1 MRSSPKVFAWDFHGT
16 LERGVE
22 VGFWQILKILAKE
35 HKISEDFQL
44 KEVRKLY
51 GTSIAAYLRHFFPTS
66 SEGVIKVMMKRIA
79 EAQNQDHLKSYI
91 KAVPGAKEIL
101 SKIKKAGHK
110 NIVISNSHPNHI
122 NPLIKILGMADL
134 IEEVY
139 AIDRHYVN
147 KKIDPIKEKTKILKK
162 LIKLNKLKN
171 GELIAIGDRSTDVN
185 AGLAAGA
192 ITYQYIRQGF
202 PIDKTAAHFKI
213 NNLRKVL
220 EQI

>member
-1 MRSSPKVFAWDFHGT
+1 LIIHDN
-16 LERGVE
+16 L
-22 VGFWQILKILAKE
+22 L
-35 HKISEDFQL
+35 
-44 KEVRKLY
+44 
-51 GTSIAAYLRHFFPTS
+51 
-66 SEGVIKVMMKRIA
+66 
-79 EAQNQDHLKSYI
+79 
-91 KAVPGAKEIL
+91 
-101 SKIKKAGHK
+101 
-110 NIVISNSHPNHI
+110 NS
-122 NPLIKILGMADL
+122 LI
-134 IEEVY
+134 
-139 AIDRHYVN
+139 
-147 KKIDPIKEKTKILKK
+147 